1 MLLLAAS
8 LAGVLVGGTMT
19 LAGRARRGQPLPF
32 GPYLAL
38 AGVAV
43 LLLGGEPG
51 LASVVAMT
59 IEHGA
64 GARAAIHGTKR

>member
-19 LAGRARRGQPLPF
+19 LAGRARRGQPCLSAP
-32 GPYLAL
+32 PAL

-51 LASVVAMT
+51 LA
-59 IEHGA
+59 
-64 GARAAIHGTKR
+64 RLLP